1 MSAATALALVASA
14 IFLIRLMP
22 QPLRL
27 WRTGVAAGVSPVAS
41 ANAVTSASA
50 WLAYGVL
57 HGLPVVWAVSVC
69 ALLPGLWTVGLLRRE
84 FGRAEMLATGVVA
97 CVFALSAVAGVL
109 GVALALGVLVT
120 AGPQVWRALRQ
131 SDLRGIAPATWGVA
145 VADALSW
152 GVYGVVIAD
161 HALEGYG
168 AVLLVSACVVLGRVA
183 WTRRTAPATVRPSVA
198 GA

>member
-1 MSAATALALVASA
+1 MAPATALALVASA
-14 IFLIRLMP
+14 IFLVRLIP

-27 WRTGVAAGVSPVAS
+27 WRTGVAAGVSAVAA

-50 WLAYGVL
+50 WFAYGVI

-69 ALLPGLWTVGLLRRE
+69 ALFPSVWTVGLLRRE
-84 FGRAEMLATGVVA
+84 FAAAEMVGAGLVA
-97 CVFALSAVAGVL
+97 AVLALSAVAGVL
-109 GVALALGVLVT
+109 GAALALGVLVT

-131 SDLRGIAPATWGVA
+131 SDLRGVAPATWGVA

-152 GVYGVVIAD
+152 GIYGVVIAD

-168 AVLLVSACVVLGRVA
+168 AVLLVSAGVVLGRVA
-183 WTRRTAPATVRPSVA
+183 WTRRAARPAAVA
-198 GA
+198 GVARA